1 MGADMPKTVVRSISA
16 GLSQKGVSNHNER
29 LLLTLLQRHGNMPA
43 SDLARLSGLS
53 APAVSAILKRLE
65 SNGLLMRGV
74 PVRGKVGKP
83 SVPMMLSQDGV
94 LAFGIKIGRRS
105 ADLLLMDITGT
116 VREQMQMKYSVPVVG
131 DVFDFVSRGI
141 DQIISG
147 VRPDV
152 ADRICGIGVAAPFEM
167 WNWSDHNSANA
178 NSFQSWR
185 DVNIAQEIGRFSTLP
200 VSLVNDATAACQA
213 EHVFGRGKEFRDY
226 AYFFVGA
233 FIGGGIVLNHSV
245 FEGRQGN
252 AGALG
257 SLPSVSP
264 LGESKQ
270 LVDMASLH
278 LLEARLTEVNIDPGI
293 IWQKPQDWSGIARYV
308 DLWLGQTAQELAKA
322 CLAACSVIDFE
333 AILIDGAM
341 PEDVRLALVDRV
353 RRYLVNQDT
362 RGLLPPR
369 IESGSVG
376 GNARAIGAACGP
388 ILSGYLLNT
397 NAGIAI
403 AS

>member
-1 MGADMPKTVVRSISA
+1 MGAEMPEKVVRSISA

-43 SDLARLSGLS
+43 SDLARLAGLS

-65 SNGLLMRGV
+65 SNGLLMRGI

-83 SVPMMLSQDGV
+83 SIPMMLSPDGA
-94 LAFGIKIGRRS
+94 LAFGLKIGRRS
-105 ADLLLMDITGT
+105 ADLLLMDITGA
-116 VREQMQMKYSVPVVG
+116 VRQQLYLKYQRPVVE
-131 DVFDFVSRGI
+131 DVFGFVSAGI
-141 DQIISG
+141 EKMITAVGPEI
-147 VRPDV
+147 

-167 WNWSDHNSANA
+167 WNWANHNALHA
-178 NSFQSWR
+178 KDFQAWE
-185 DVNIAQEIGRFSTLP
+185 DVNIVQEIGRISRLP

-270 LVDMASLH
+270 LVDMASIH
-278 LLEARLTEVNIDPGI
+278 LLEARLNEVDIDPDI
-293 IWQKPQDWSGIARYV
+293 LWQVPQDWSSIARYV

-322 CLAACSVIDFE
+322 CLATCSVIDFE

-341 PEDVRLALVDRV
+341 PEGIRQELVQRV
-353 RRYLVNQDT
+353 QRYLINQDT

-369 IESGSVG
+369 IESGTIG
-376 GNARAIGAACGP
+376 LNARAIGAACGP

-397 NAGIAI
+397 NDGISI

>member
-213 EHVFGRGKEFRDY
+213 EHVLGRGKEFRDY

-397 NAGIAI
+397 NAGIAT